1 MPPVQD
7 LPAEETITTHSELY
21 LMLSGEYSKH
31 RNIVRSPK
39 LEVEMSYNKFS
50 LVAHQGT
57 ITYNVPA
64 QF

>member
-1 MPPVQD
+1 MFV
-7 LPAEETITTHSELY
+7 
-21 LMLSGEYSKH
+21 SGEYSKH

-64 QF
+64 QFWDLTLFPLSL